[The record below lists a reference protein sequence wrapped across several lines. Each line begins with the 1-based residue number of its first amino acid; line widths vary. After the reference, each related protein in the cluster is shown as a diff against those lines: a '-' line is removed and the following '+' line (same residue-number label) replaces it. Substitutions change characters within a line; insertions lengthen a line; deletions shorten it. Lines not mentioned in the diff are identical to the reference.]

1 MLDMNDISEIQPEG
15 TNEDLLRRINK
26 LETELQEAIN
36 DRQMKEKLLENS
48 KKTQRT
54 LEGFHENYKKKI
66 SILQEKVKS
75 LESGQTES
83 SGGDAGNK
91 ELEAKI
97 RSLNETIDK
106 LRKDNT
112 RANQEIDKIK
122 QKDFE

>member
-1 MLDMNDISEIQPEG
+1 M
-15 TNEDLLRRINK
+15 
-26 LETELQEAIN
+26 
-36 DRQMKEKLLENS
+36 
-48 KKTQRT
+48 
-54 LEGFHENYKKKI
+54 
-66 SILQEKVKS
+66 
-75 LESGQTES
+75 ESGQTES